1 MGFKKSTF
9 KSRVGKGMVRS
20 ICQDLADVVDS
31 LDTLVW
37 ESVSFLQGDVKT
49 SPNEL
54 RLVLEDILMLEAAKS
69 GAIASM
75 HLLDKKF
82 AATYAKD
89 TKDGRIELM
98 RIISDQIG
106 VIYGE
111 D

>member
-9 KSRVGKGMVRS
+9 KSRVGKGMVKD
-20 ICQDLADVVDS
+20 ICQDLADVVDN

-37 ESVSFLQGDVKT
+37 ESVTFLQGGAETD
-49 SPNEL
+49 SDEL
-54 RLVLEDILMLEAAKS
+54 QLVVEDILMLEAAKT

-82 AATYAKD
+82 AKAYAKD
-89 TKDGRIELM
+89 TKDGRVELM
-98 RIISDQIG
+98 RIISEQIG
-106 VIYGE
+106 AIYGE